1 MSVSLK
7 LVEVLMK
14 DRSFGLAYDVSVS
27 VMRGQIPYVTKVI
40 ELCTFK
46 EDTAV
51 SDEDEFEDFTT
62 CISNIPFPSPGGV
75 LESVDKLVK
84 VRHIASLVVKDSLV
98 LRLKLL

>member
-1 MSVSLK
+1 M
-7 LVEVLMK
+7 
-14 DRSFGLAYDVSVS
+14 
-27 VMRGQIPYVTKVI
+27 I
-40 ELCTFK
+40 ELCTVK

-51 SDEDEFEDFTT
+51 SGEDEFEDFTT